1 MIDFCYSVDYT
12 QRTRL
17 SSWVPSFQDHYA
29 PELLSKKY
37 IGPSSDIYMAA
48 KLMVYLCGSK
58 FPAALATVLK
68 KCLDPDPEKRYQK
81 AGDVMTDWKEAAKAD
96 FGSPKW
102 HFFNLP

>member
-1 MIDFCYSVDYT
+1 
-12 QRTRL
+12 
-17 SSWVPSFQDHYA
+17 
-29 PELLSKKY
+29 
-37 IGPSSDIYMAA
+37 
-48 KLMVYLCGSK
+48 MVYLCGSK

-68 KCLDPDPEKRYQK
+68 VLDADPEKRYQK